1 MPPTGDEP
9 DAQSHPHAGETS
21 LRQLTPLLVWAVV
34 FCDIGTSVYYVPGIL
49 YGSMERRYGLGDATP
64 IFVAAAMVGFLLL
77 AAKYVEVCWRTP
89 DGGGVV
95 GIATKAFTPIVGCVG
110 GLLISVDYFL
120 TSAISSVSGIH
131 YLGSIWPVLDAHVVD
146 LAVATLLLLA
156 IVNTIGI
163 RESATLSL
171 VMAVFALGVDVA
183 VIGSIVLKAGA
194 EDWRALWDSI
204 SLVERLDRT
213 TMMVGFSGAWLAFS
227 GLESISQLSPAMR
240 LPIRETARRGMRY
253 VVITVV
259 ATAPLLT
266 LFSVALLDAATKLA
280 QKERLISEVGF
291 RFGGQWVKLAVVLT
305 GSSLLLFAANTA
317 IIGCYHVF
325 VALSES
331 GFMPSALARR
341 NRRFETPQVAILVA
355 TLVPVLVIVF
365 TGADVETLGDLYAF
379 GLLGAF
385 VLSSA
390 GVDVVRW
397 RSHVRGPRF
406 FVGLLTTALVV
417 LAFTVNLFTKSHA
430 TVFGSVLVGLGLI
443 LAVGTRRKWFADL
456 LYAVPLVRKLI
467 PLRISESE
475 EKIETSEKLE
485 LLSLKQA
492 IALAPLYPSGTLIA
506 VRSPNPGLIA
516 EAIAREKGR
525 GGKTLYAVYVEER
538 TGLFVRT
545 ANWKPKPE
553 GVEALANAARVVESE
568 GVTLIPVYTVSY
580 NAVEGIVRAAE
591 VLGVTGIMIGS
602 TQRSA
607 IYHLLRGHV
616 VAGLTRR
623 LPPGIR
629 LLLYG

>member
-1 MPPTGDEP
+1 MTHPGDEQDP
-9 DAQSHPHAGETS
+9 HPHAGESS

-34 FCDIGTSVYYVPGIL
+34 FCDIGTSIYYVPGIL
-49 YGSMERRYGLGDATP
+49 YGSMEKQYGVGNAAP
-64 IFVAAAMVGFLLL
+64 VFVAAAMIGFLLL
-77 AAKYVEVCWRTP
+77 ASKYVEICWRKP

-95 GIATKAFTPIVGCVG
+95 GIATQAFTPLVGCIG
-110 GLLISVDYFL
+110 GLLISIDYFL

-131 YLGSIWPVLDAHVVD
+131 YLGSVFPFLDEHIINFS
-146 LAVATLLLLA
+146 VATLIFLA

-163 RESATLSL
+163 RESAMLSL

-183 VIGSIVLKAGA
+183 VIGAIAIKSGPDQWGAILDSLSLAGQ
-194 EDWRALWDSI
+194 LNTTT
-204 SLVERLDRT
+204 LVI
-213 TMMVGFSGAWLAFS
+213 GFSGAWLAFS

-240 LPIRETARRGMRY
+240 LPIKDTARKGMRY
-253 VVITVV
+253 VVITMI

-266 LFSVALLDAATKLA
+266 LFSVALLDAATKLHE
-280 QKERLISEVGF
+280 KERLISEVGAA
-291 RFGGQWVKLAVVLT
+291 FGGAWVKMAVVLT

-331 GFMPSALARR
+331 GFMPSAVSRR
-341 NRRFETPQVAILVA
+341 NRRFETPQIAILVA
-355 TLVPVLVIVF
+355 TIFPVLVIVF
-365 TGADVETLGDLYAF
+365 TGADVERLGNLYAF

-390 GVDVVRW
+390 GVDVLRW
-397 RSHVRGPRF
+397 RTNDRGLKYLI
-406 FVGLLTTALVV
+406 GLFTTALVV
-417 LAFTVNLFTKSHA
+417 LAWSVNLYSKGEA
-430 TVFGSVLVGLGLI
+430 TAFGSLLLVLGL
-443 LAVGTRRKWFADL
+443 LMAVGTRRKWFADL
-456 LYAVPLVRKLI
+456 FYGI
-467 PLRISESE
+467 PLIKRLTPQRILETE
-475 EKIETSEKLE
+475 EKLETSERLE

-492 IALAPLYPSGTLIA
+492 AAITQLYPSSTMIA
-506 VRSPNPGLIA
+506 LRAPNPGLIA
-516 EAIAREKGR
+516 EAISREKGR
-525 GGKTLYAVYVEER
+525 GGRSLFALYVEER

-545 ANWKPKPE
+545 AHWKPKAE
-553 GVEALANAARVVESE
+553 GIDSLANAVRVAEGE
-568 GVTLIPVYTVSY
+568 GVTLIPIYTVSY

-591 VLGVTGIMIGS
+591 ALGVTGIMIGS
-602 TQRSA
+602 TQRNA

>member
-1 MPPTGDEP
+1 MTHPGDEQP
-9 DAQSHPHAGETS
+9 HHPHGGESS

-34 FCDIGTSVYYVPGIL
+34 FCDIGTSIYYVPGIL
-49 YGSMERRYGLGDATP
+49 YGSMEKHYGIGNAAP
-64 IFVAAAMVGFLLL
+64 VFVGAAMIGFLLL
-77 AAKYVEVCWRTP
+77 ASKYVEICWRKP

-95 GIATKAFTPIVGCVG
+95 GIATQAFTPLVGCIG

-131 YLGSIWPVLDAHVVD
+131 YLGSVLPFLDDHVVNF
-146 LAVATLLLLA
+146 AVATLIFLA

-163 RESATLSL
+163 RESAVLSL

-183 VIGSIVLKAGA
+183 VIGAIAIKAGP
-194 EDWRALWDSI
+194 DQWDAI
-204 SLVERLDRT
+204 LASLSLAGEMKT
-213 TMMVGFSGAWLAFS
+213 TTFVIGFSGAWLAFS

-240 LPIRETARRGMRY
+240 FPIKDTARKGMRY
-253 VVITVV
+253 VVITMI

-266 LFSVALLDAATKLA
+266 LFSVALLDAATKVHE
-280 QKERLISEVGF
+280 KERLISEVGF
-291 RFGGQWVKLAVVLT
+291 VFGGSWVKLAVVLT

-331 GFMPSALARR
+331 GFMPSAVARR
-341 NRRFETPQVAILVA
+341 NRRFETPQIAILVA
-355 TLVPVLVIVF
+355 TLIPVLVIAF

-390 GVDVVRW
+390 GVDVLRW
-397 RSHVRGPRF
+397 RTNDRGTKF
-406 FVGLLTTALVV
+406 LLGLFTTALVL
-417 LAFTVNLFTKSHA
+417 LAWSVNLYTKHEA
-430 TVFGSVLVGLGLI
+430 TVFGAAMLAVGLVM
-443 LAVGTRRKWFADL
+443 AVGTRRKWFADL
-456 LYAVPLVRKLI
+456 FYGIPLVKRLT
-467 PLRISESE
+467 PQRILESE
-475 EKIETSEKLE
+475 EKLETSERLE
-485 LLSLKQA
+485 ILSLKQA
-492 IALAPLYPSGTLIA
+492 AAITQLYPSSTMIA
-506 VRSPNPGLIA
+506 VRTPNPGLIA
-516 EAIAREKGR
+516 EAISREKGR
-525 GGKTLYAVYVEER
+525 GGRSLFALYVEER

-553 GVEALANAARVVESE
+553 GIEALANAVRVAE
-568 GVTLIPVYTVSY
+568 GEGMTLIPIYTVSY